1 MSRWSIRWQLTL
13 WYALALSIVI
23 VAFSVLMYA
32 TMRSY
37 MLARIDAE
45 LLEES
50 RELEEELELAKS
62 EQEFRKRFQE
72 RYAAD
77 AIFGFRVAQM
87 DGTPKFGSP
96 WLDGVNLPCPETV
109 LDLPFRALQNLSIP
123 NRHEMRLLGRVI
135 SADHKSQVIY
145 ILVSMEQFEN
155 DLRTMAF
162 KLIMNGLIAIL
173 IAAAIGYWIAV
184 RVMAPI
190 AEIAHTAE
198 RISSETLAERVPIKN
213 PNDELGRLAATLNHT
228 FDRLQ
233 RSVTEMRR
241 FTADAAHELRTPLT
255 VIRTEAEVAL
265 RGEAA
270 NNATNLEQFHR
281 VAEVTLTESTRLSN
295 LVDQL
300 LVLSRQ
306 EAGLQPPRH
315 EEVALQA
322 LLLDVI
328 DTLKVVIDTK
338 SQTLVAT
345 EISDCTVMGDDISL
359 SQLFFNLI
367 DNAVKYTQP
376 GGTIT
381 ISCVAVTNQVQVV
394 IADTGVGIDRQHLD
408 HIFERFYRIEPARTD
423 GGAGLGLA
431 ICQSIVSAHHGEL
444 RVESDPGHGS
454 RFTVFIP
461 TALTVR
467 RQEPN

>member
-23 VAFSVLMYA
+23 VAFSALMYA

-50 RELEEELELAKS
+50 RELEEELELATS

-77 AIFGFRVAQM
+77 AIFGFQVASM
-87 DGTPKFGSP
+87 DGTPRFGSP
-96 WLDGVNLPCPETV
+96 WLDHVALPRPQTV
-109 LDLPFRALQNLSIP
+109 LDLPFRALQTLSIP
-123 NRHEMRLLGRVI
+123 NRHEMRMLGRVI

-145 ILVSMEQFEN
+145 IMVSMEQFEN
-155 DLRTMAF
+155 DLQTLTL

-173 IAAAIGYWIAV
+173 VAAGIGYGIAN

-190 AEIAHTAE
+190 AEITDTAE

-213 PNDELGRLAATLNHT
+213 PNDELGRLAATLNRT

-241 FTADAAHELRTPLT
+241 FTADAAHELRTPLA

-265 RGEAA
+265 RGEAK
-270 NNATNLEQFHR
+270 NNSTNFDQFHR

-300 LVLSRQ
+300 LILSRQ

-315 EEVALQA
+315 EEVSLQA

-328 DTLKVVIDTK
+328 DTLQVVIDTK

-345 EISDCTVMGDDISL
+345 EISDCNVMGDDISL
-359 SQLFFNLI
+359 SQLFFNLL

-381 ISCVAVTNQVQVV
+381 VSCVADNNQARVV
-394 IADTGVGIDRQHLD
+394 IADTGVGIEHQHLD
-408 HIFERFYRIEPARTD
+408 HIFERFYRVEPARTD

-431 ICQSIVSAHHGEL
+431 ICRSIVSAHHGEL

-454 RFTVFIP
+454 RFTVLIP
-461 TALTVR
+461 MALTEHPQVT
-467 RQEPN
+467 N